1 MKCTKCELC
10 QSKIASDMRFGV
22 WLCVDCIDGY
32 EKSMRGDVEKSTRFS
47 NPDNFPHAT
56 DLATK
61 NIINIISNRLKR
73 MESQNNNTE
82 YLKQQEIKEKEEKRE
97 SYAKSVGVEYKKSGD
112 FESTVDGWYADI
124 GKKIKS
130 WAKWIFIL
138 EAIGFVISGL
148 FILFSDLWYIGLLTI
163 ILGPIAAWVSSWLL
177 YAFGE
182 LVDKTVDNERN
193 TQSILKLM
201 LDNNTNKDS

>member
-32 EKSMRGDVEKSTRFS
+32 EKSMHGDVEKSTLFS

-61 NIINIISNRLKR
+61 NIINVISNRLKR
-73 MESQNNNTE
+73 MESQNNNPE

-97 SYAKSVGVEYKKSGD
+97 SYAKSVGVEYGKSDD
-112 FESTVDGWYADI
+112 FESTIDGWYTDI

-148 FILFSDLWYIGLLTI
+148 FMLFSTIWFIGLLTI
-163 ILGPIAAWVSSWLL
+163 ILGPIAAWGSSWLL

-182 LVDKTVDNERN
+182 LVDKTVANERN

>member
-10 QSKIASDMRFGV
+10 QSKIASEMRFGV
-22 WLCVDCIDGY
+22 WLCADCIDGY

-47 NPDNFPHAT
+47 NPDNFPDAT

-61 NIINIISNRLKR
+61 NIINIISNRIKR
-73 MESQNNNTE
+73 MESQNNNPE

-97 SYAKSVGVEYKKSGD
+97 SYAKSVGVEYRKSGD
-112 FESTVDGWYADI
+112 FESTVDGWYTDI

-130 WAKWIFIL
+130 WAKWIFML
-138 EAIGFVISGL
+138 EAIGFVVSGL
-148 FILFSDLWYIGLLTI
+148 FILFSDLWFIGLLTI